1 MFFVYKTWLVLL
13 FYLPYNIVFY
23 YILDIPI
30 NTLASINLY
39 H

>member
-1 MFFVYKTWLVLL
+1 MFFVYNTCLVLL
-13 FYLPYNIVFY
+13 FYLPYIVFY